1 MTTSGGRPGRGRP
14 WSRSNLDDKER
25 RTSRKKAQARRQAGD
40 GVANGLVEIPGPL
53 PETLER
59 EVRAIVAASE
69 RREKARDPAAA
80 VLRITPFEQGLA
92 VETESEKLAQHIAD
106 ALARS
111 HKAEVDR
118 TFDDEGKRR
127 ILTCRFPGGKA

>member
-1 MTTSGGRPGRGRP
+1 MTTSGRRPGHGRPAP
-14 WSRSNLDDKER
+14 RSKLGDKDQ
-25 RTSRKKAQARRQAGD
+25 RTSRKRDLERRQAAD
-40 GVANGLVEIPGPL
+40 RAANGVVEIPGPL
-53 PETLER
+53 QPTLER

-69 RREKARDPAAA
+69 RREKRRDDAAC
-80 VLRITPFEQGLA
+80 VLRVTPFEQGLA

-111 HKAEVDR
+111 HGAEVVR

-127 ILTCRFPGGKA
+127 ILTCRFPG

>member
-1 MTTSGGRPGRGRP
+1 MTSSGGRPGRGRP
-14 WSRSNLDDKER
+14 WSRSNLDDKDQ
-25 RTSRKKAQARRQAGD
+25 RTSRKRAQERRQAAD
-40 GVANGLVEIPGPL
+40 RVANGVVEIPGPL
-53 PETLER
+53 PDTLER

-69 RREKARDPAAA
+69 RREKDRDPEAC
-80 VLRITPFEQGLA
+80 VLRITPFEKGLA

-111 HKAEVDR
+111 HKAEVAR

-127 ILTCRFPGGKA
+127 ILTCRFPGVGE